1 MVLESCIVFFV
12 FASATVKMNVQSILY
27 LFIVIVWQRSSD
39 NKGSL
44 RFLMSTVSTLLF
56 LRLAIILSNL
66 NPSISPMP
74 FPKDFEKIPDD
85 YWIPWI
91 RHVVD
96 SDDVKMAQW
105 TYFFTLTVVNRR
117 VLSLIMDHAI
127 IFSIYIF
134 Y

>member
-1 MVLESCIVFFV
+1 MVLESIIVFFI
-12 FASATVKMNVQSILY
+12 FASATVKMNIQSILY
-27 LFIVIVWQRSSD
+27 LLIVMVWQRTND

-44 RFLMSTVSTLLF
+44 RFLMSAVSCLLF

-74 FPKDFEKIPDD
+74 FPKDFQTIPDD

-105 TYFFTLTVVNRR
+105 TYFLTLTVVNER
-117 VLSLIMDHAI
+117 VLSFVMDFGI